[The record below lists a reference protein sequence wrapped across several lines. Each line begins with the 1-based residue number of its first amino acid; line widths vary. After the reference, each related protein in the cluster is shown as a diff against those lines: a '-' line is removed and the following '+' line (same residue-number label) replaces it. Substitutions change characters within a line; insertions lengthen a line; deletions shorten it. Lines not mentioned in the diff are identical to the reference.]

1 MTVYLDNKR
10 VTQEKVEE
18 LIGKQHLEQIV
29 KEAKEKFMEN
39 PYMKHTVY
47 TYIKGHFIE
56 IHLF

>member
-18 LIGKQHLEQIV
+18 LIGKQQLKQIV

-47 TYIKGHFIE
+47 TYIKRHIIE
-56 IHLF
+56 IHLI

>member
-18 LIGKQHLEQIV
+18 LIGKQQLEQIV

-39 PYMKHTVY
+39 PYMKHTAY
-47 TYIKGHFIE
+47 IYIKGHFIE
-56 IHLF
+56 IHLI